1 VVTQFVYRFYTLGR
15 LDDLH
20 PEPPSDIDNSLSLAR
35 IREDNGRLCSN
46 APSRFLNT
54 STSSLATSPTAGFET
69 EESALGDVSSERDI
83 SLQSSSD
90 RYLGPS

>member
-35 IREDNGRLCSN
+35 IREDNGKVVFQRSKQISQYLDFITCN
-46 APSRFLNT
+46 QPDSRF
-54 STSSLATSPTAGFET
+54 
-69 EESALGDVSSERDI
+69 
-83 SLQSSSD
+83 
-90 RYLGPS
+90 